1 MFAEPSAPLS
11 RSKKYV
17 LGGEISSAAPAQSW
31 SVVCLCARL
40 SVPVTGVE
48 LQGLTSPG
56 ASKREAGIHEPAV
69 SGQIECPSPA
79 AGGIY
84 HVCTQ
89 AVGAV
94 CVPKYCVSVCDL
106 CDQTRTY
113 VAHMC
118 ALCLLG
124 IYLQPH

>member
-1 MFAEPSAPLS
+1 MKTLSGALSGPCLQSHQPLCPGAK
-11 RSKKYV
+11 SKS
-17 LGGEISSAAPAQSW
+17 LSWGGEISSAAPAQSW

-40 SVPVTGVE
+40 SVLVTGVE

-94 CVPKYCVSVCDL
+94 CVPK
-106 CDQTRTY
+106 
-113 VAHMC
+113 
-118 ALCLLG
+118 
-124 IYLQPH
+124 